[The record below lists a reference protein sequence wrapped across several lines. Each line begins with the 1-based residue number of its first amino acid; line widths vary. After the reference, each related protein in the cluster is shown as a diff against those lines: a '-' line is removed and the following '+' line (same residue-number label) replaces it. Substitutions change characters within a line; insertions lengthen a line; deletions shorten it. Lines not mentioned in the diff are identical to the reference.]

1 MSIEEKVTSTILDKE
16 TGVKVSKTM
25 YKVSSPSIA
34 TLIEVS
40 RLIAKLPFID
50 GNAENFF
57 AEALRNAKDCEV
69 LGDIAATLILGY
81 KPKSRFRNLFYI
93 TKRELKYRKL
103 KVEIL
108 NMSPKDLNKLISN
121 LLAKMEISDFFGLTI
136 SLSEVNLLKPSKE
149 MGETIASGQR

>member
-1 MSIEEKVTSTILDKE
+1 MSIEEKVTNTILEKE
-16 TGVKVSKTM
+16 TEIKVCKTK
-25 YKVSSPSIA
+25 YQVSSPSVA

-81 KPKSRFRNLFYI
+81 KPKPKLRGWFYI
-93 TKRELKYRKL
+93 TRRELKYRKL
-103 KVEIL
+103 KTEIL
-108 NMSPKDLNKLISN
+108 EMSPKGLNKLISN
-121 LLAKMEISDFFGLTI
+121 LLARMEISDFFGLTI

-149 MGETIASGQR
+149 MGETTASGQQ